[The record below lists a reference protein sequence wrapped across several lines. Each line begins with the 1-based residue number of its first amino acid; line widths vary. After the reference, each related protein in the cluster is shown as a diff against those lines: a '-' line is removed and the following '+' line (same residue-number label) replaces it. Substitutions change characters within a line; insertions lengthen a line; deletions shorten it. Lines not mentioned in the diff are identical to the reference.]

1 MFQRLQLWKNE
12 RIGSFYSFVTSGRR
26 LEGILQGRAQR
37 DVWSDLGLFYCAA
50 FLTAFS
56 TVVQKLQINIHPI
69 PYVSVIVKLCFSV
82 IGKQH
87 GRAAGSQRERRRK

>member
-26 LEGILQGRAQR
+26 LEGIPQGRPQH

-56 TVVQKLQINIHPI
+56 TVVQRLQINIRPI
-69 PYVSVIVKLCFSV
+69 RQCDSEVVFFRHWQAAWKG
-82 IGKQH
+82 GKFTP
-87 GRAAGSQRERRRK
+87 